1 MAKKQ
6 PSRRKAAEKKRR
18 ATAKRA
24 ATQPRGKA
32 KSNAK
37 SKPKVRRSVK
47 AAKMAK
53 TPRRRATAATR
64 DASRATDASNN
75 RSGDFGIPTASAVR
89 RVRRGEDLFR
99 THESHREPRAGAS
112 EVPRDAG
119 VGAPDDGPG
128 SHSGGDVSTD
138 FTGVGTGGSTV
149 AESGAGGHTDGPA
162 LANAGDFAS
171 GPPAR
176 GRNNLPPGLVGGSKR
191 VNGSVVSPVDDE
203 PRFLDNDPNGANA
216 GDEKPRQR

>member
-1 MAKKQ
+1 MARKQ
-6 PSRRKAAEKKRR
+6 PSRRKAAGKKRR
-18 ATAKRA
+18 AASKRA
-24 ATQPRGKA
+24 ATKSKA
-32 KSNAK
+32 KKAG
-37 SKPKVRRSVK
+37 PRRSAKVVK
-47 AAKMAK
+47 VTKK
-53 TPRRRATAATR
+53 SPRRATSATR
-64 DASRATDASNN
+64 SASRSSDASNH
-75 RSGDFGIPTASAVR
+75 SGDFGIPTASAVR

-138 FTGVGTGGSTV
+138 FTGVGTGGSAV

-162 LANAGDFAS
+162 LANGGDFAS

-203 PRFLDNDPNGANA
+203 PRFLDNDTTT
-216 GDEKPRQR
+216 